1 MLKFRFSE
9 KATKIWQNL
18 PLILMLLSKHQH
30 KFFKFCGLLIKWFLN
45 YKNMALHIF
54 KFFNIIKCFYLS
66 SQQTQFVVS
75 NFSAIVF
82 LARFYQKVEWSALKG
97 YLDNTGIYF
106 IWQKEFC
113 IQFVKTFG
121 PIVWIWISAMSWLE
135 HYSYVICIVNKPC

>member
-1 MLKFRFSE
+1 MFRFSE
-9 KATKIWQNL
+9 KAAKIWQNL

-97 YLDNTGIYF
+97 YFDNTGQWYLLYMTRR
-106 IWQKEFC
+106 
-113 IQFVKTFG
+113 VLHT
-121 PIVWIWISAMSWLE
+121 
-135 HYSYVICIVNKPC
+135 ICEDLWPHCLNLDKCNVLTRALFLCYLHRK